1 MRDDTGPRLV
11 QPTIPATANSE
22 LKGHILALLKE
33 IPFTGKDHEDA
44 YKHLDEVNDVGDY
57 FNVPNVPRETQLLRM
72 LLVTL
77 KGAGKDWLKSLPPGT
92 ITTWAQLKEEFID
105 QFCPPSKISKLKKAI
120 ANFEQQA
127 GESLYEAWE
136 RYKSLLRNCPHH
148 DLNNQQ
154 EVSIFYDGVNITTR
168 QLLDSQGPLTKKA
181 PPVIKQLIEEFSK
194 HSREY
199 HNPRNDVTRGSAY
212 AASEDLSAVMAM
224 LKNMDR
230 RMHKMDQAIHAIRVG
245 CENYNGPHLT
255 RDCDLDENGNKKVQ
269 VCYSSGDRYDEDW
282 RKPKKEWLP
291 YEEYKKAKEEK
302 YRQKGRG
309 FYQKEDLTQERKPS
323 LEEMLTKFVA
333 ASEKRHSDHDGAIQ
347 ETRTMLR
354 NQQASIHNIETQL
367 GQLAQQINQRS
378 LGELPSKTENNPG
391 GAHINI
397 LTTRSGKIITPLAP
411 IQNEAPKELQK
422 EDAETQD
429 QNQNLQSAEPTRRV
443 QNMDSTSPLPNL
455 KEQIPKKPFQPP
467 LPYLARVKR
476 EK

>member
-1 MRDDTGPRLV
+1 MTRGPNTPLV
-11 QPTIPATANSE
+11 PPFEDPESALKRNKGKDVESSNTPKKSPLSNLKIVFGKKKSSKSGASNASLVIEEPVKEDIEYETEEEEEPTYEHKSDFEDELAITMPAIPATATFE
-22 LKGHILALLKE
+22 LKVHILALLRE
-33 IPFTGKDHEDA
+33 IPFTGKDHEDT
-44 YKHLDEVNDVGDY
+44 YKHLDEVNDVADY

-72 LLVTL
+72 LPVTL
-77 KGAGKDWLKSLPPGT
+77 KGAVKDWLKSLPPET

-148 DLNNQQ
+148 DLNSQQ
-154 EVSIFYDGVNITTR
+154 EVSIFYDGVNVTTR
-168 QLLDSQGPLTKKA
+168 QLLELQGPLTKK
-181 PPVIKQLIEEFSK
+181 PPPMIKQLIEEFSK

-230 RMHKMDQAIHAIRVG
+230 RMDKIDHTIHAIRVG

-269 VCYSSGDRYDEDW
+269 
-282 RKPKKEWLP
+282 
-291 YEEYKKAKEEK
+291 AKEEK
-302 YRQKGRG
+302 FRQKGRG
-309 FYQKEDLTQERKPS
+309 FYQKEEPVQERKPS

-333 ASEKRHSDHDGAIQ
+333 ASEKRHSDHDAAIQ

-378 LGELPSKTENNPG
+378 PGKLPSKTENNPR

-397 LTTRSGKIITPLAP
+397 VTTRSGKIITPLAP
-411 IQNEAPKELQK
+411 I
-422 EDAETQD
+422 
-429 QNQNLQSAEPTRRV
+429 
-443 QNMDSTSPLPNL
+443 
-455 KEQIPKKPFQPP
+455 
-467 LPYLARVKR
+467 
-476 EK
+476 

>member
-1 MRDDTGPRLV
+1 MGLEEAVADPAVVTV
-11 QPTIPATANSE
+11 FPATGTFE

-44 YKHLDEVNDVGDY
+44 YKHLDEVNDVADY
-57 FNVPNVPRETQLLRM
+57 FNVPNVPRETQLLHM
-72 LLVTL
+72 LPVTL
-77 KGAGKDWLKSLPPGT
+77 KGAAKDWLKSLPPRS

-136 RYKSLLRNCPHH
+136 RYKSLLRNSPHH
-148 DLNNQQ
+148 DLNSQQ
-154 EVSIFYDGVNITTR
+154 EVSIFYDGVNVITR

-194 HSREY
+194 HSTEY

-224 LKNMDR
+224 LKNLDR
-230 RMHKMDQAIHAIRVG
+230 RMDKMDQTIHAIRVR
-245 CENYNGPHLT
+245 CENCNGPHLT

-269 VCYSSGDRYDEDW
+269 
-282 RKPKKEWLP
+282 KEWLP

-309 FYQKEDLTQERKPS
+309 FYQKEEPAQERKPS

-333 ASEKRHSDHDGAIQ
+333 ASEKRHSDHDAAIQ

-367 GQLAQQINQRS
+367 GQLA
-378 LGELPSKTENNPG
+378 K
-391 GAHINI
+391 
-397 LTTRSGKIITPLAP
+397 K
-411 IQNEAPKELQK
+411 
-422 EDAETQD
+422 
-429 QNQNLQSAEPTRRV
+429 
-443 QNMDSTSPLPNL
+443 STKDHRAN
-455 KEQIPKKPFQPP
+455 F
-467 LPYLARVKR
+467 RVKPKITHEAR
-476 EK
+476 T

>member
-1 MRDDTGPRLV
+1 
-11 QPTIPATANSE
+11 
-22 LKGHILALLKE
+22 
-33 IPFTGKDHEDA
+33 
-44 YKHLDEVNDVGDY
+44 
-57 FNVPNVPRETQLLRM
+57 M
-72 LLVTL
+72 LPVTL
-77 KGAGKDWLKSLPPGT
+77 KGAAKDWLKLLPLGS

-105 QFCPPSKISKLKKAI
+105 HLCPPSKISKLKKAI

-148 DLNNQQ
+148 DLNSQQ
-154 EVSIFYDGVNITTR
+154 EVSIFYDGVNVTTR
-168 QLLDSQGPLTKKA
+168 QLLDSQGPLMKKA

-230 RMHKMDQAIHAIRVG
+230 MMDKMDQTIHVIRVG
-245 CENYNGPHLT
+245 CENCNGPHLT

-282 RKPKKEWLP
+282 RKPKKEWFP

-302 YRQKGRG
+302 FRQKGRG
-309 FYQKEDLTQERKPS
+309 FYQKEESAQERKPS
-323 LEEMLTKFVA
+323 LEEMLTKFVV
-333 ASEKRHSDHDGAIQ
+333 ASEKRHSDHNAAIQ
-347 ETRTMLR
+347 ETRITLR

-367 GQLAQQINQRS
+367 GKLAQQINQRS
-378 LGELPSKTENNPG
+378 PGKLPSKTENNPR

-397 LTTRSGKIITPLAP
+397 VTMRSGKIITPLAP

-429 QNQNLQSAEPTRRV
+429 QNPNLQSIEPTRRV
-443 QNMDSTSPLPNL
+443 QNMDSTSPLPNP
-455 KEQIPKKPFQPP
+455 KEQILEKPF
-467 LPYLARVKR
+467 
-476 EK
+476 